1 MNTTL
6 KRFIK
11 DLTVLVLLILIAYLL
26 DAGCIFKKIT
36 GLSCPG
42 CGMTRAWLSVLK
54 GDIEMAFYYHPLFW
68 MVAVVPFLILF
79 RNRIAERH
87 FNLILISFIVLLML
101 CYLIRL
107 FTGSDIVSFNPY
119 ESLIIKAFLN

>member
-11 DLTVLVLLILIAYLL
+11 DTTVFILIIFAAYFL
-26 DAGCIFKKIT
+26 DFGCIFKKLT

-42 CGMTRAWLSVLK
+42 CGMTRAWLSFLK
-54 GDIEMAFYYHPLFW
+54 GDIKMALYYHPLFW
-68 MVAVVPFLILF
+68 MVAVLPFMAFLRKRISDKLVNIL
-79 RNRIAERH
+79 
-87 FNLILISFIVLLML
+87 LISCIVMLMG

-107 FTGSDIVSFNPY
+107 FSGSDIVSFNSD